1 MKVAQRTWKGIG
13 HKPTIMNTSIDC
25 LPCIFRQTLDA
36 VRRVSDD
43 PAVCERLVREVA
55 GWVHTADLSQPPPVL
70 AQQVHRFLRG
80 ITQIAD
86 PYEEAKAND
95 NRLALSLMPEFRARL
110 AKAQDPLLLAVR
122 LAIAGNLIDRG
133 PKSALG
139 EEEIVRSVRAVEETP
154 FSGDLETFRRE
165 VAEARDILYLAD
177 NAGEIVLDRL
187 LIEALGPA
195 RITVAVRGA
204 PIINDAL
211 LADASAAGLP
221 EIVRVITNGSD
232 APGTVL
238 EECEEAF
245 QKRFAQ
251 ADVII
256 SKGQGNFETLSSAP
270 RDIWFLFKVKCS
282 VIANLVALP
291 LGTQALLR
299 LHAGTLS
306 KGNV

>member
-1 MKVAQRTWKGIG
+1 
-13 HKPTIMNTSIDC
+13 MNTSIDC

-43 PAVCERLVREVA
+43 PALCERLVREVA
-55 GWVHTADLSQPPPVL
+55 GWIHTADLSQPPPVL

-86 PYEEAKAND
+86 PYAEAKAND
-95 NRLALSLMPEFRARL
+95 NRLALSLMPELRARL

-154 FSGDLETFRRE
+154 FFGDLETFRRE

-211 LADASAAGLP
+211 MADACAAGLP
-221 EIVRVITNGSD
+221 EIVRVVTNGSD

-238 EECEEAF
+238 AECEEAF

-251 ADVII
+251 ADVVI